1 MGERPV
7 SEQEQSAE
15 KAEEL
20 RIMKE
25 RILRSLED
33 EETRA
38 KVADDFSHTFKQLGL
53 LPAQAEELCGDV
65 FALLRSE
72 KPLPDIESEILR
84 IFGNIKVKMG
94 GKEQNLIEMLD
105 KKLKDRAR
113 IIVSQ
118 VSPHLVGVKGKTI
131 DYGTGDGQ
139 VAQMLHDQLG
149 LDIEGVDV
157 RSYKAP
163 HVTVPMALFNG
174 GRVEA
179 ADGAYEAGVLTN
191 VLHHEKANEKILE
204 ELNRIVRR
212 KFIILETI
220 PVGETEDVMEQ
231 DKDRTFMN
239 DYLYNRLFHSAD
251 VPVPGTF
258 ETPKKWLARFAMY
271 GWRLTSEEDLGFDQP
286 TIKDR
291 HYLLVFER

>member
-38 KVADDFSHTFKQLGL
+38 KVADDFSHTFKQLSL

-118 VSPHLVGVKGKTI
+118 VSPHLVGVKG
-131 DYGTGDGQ
+131 
-139 VAQMLHDQLG
+139 
-149 LDIEGVDV
+149 
-157 RSYKAP
+157 S
-163 HVTVPMALFNG
+163 
-174 GRVEA
+174 
-179 ADGAYEAGVLTN
+179 TN
-191 VLHHEKANEKILE
+191 VT
-204 ELNRIVRR
+204 R
-212 KFIILETI
+212 
-220 PVGETEDVMEQ
+220 PVGIGH
-231 DKDRTFMN
+231 RG
-239 DYLYNRLFHSAD
+239 R
-251 VPVPGTF
+251 
-258 ETPKKWLARFAMY
+258 
-271 GWRLTSEEDLGFDQP
+271 
-286 TIKDR
+286 
-291 HYLLVFER
+291 